1 MAIDVFLI
9 LCGLSVAFLV
19 YVLVQFWR
27 EGHRRDSGAE
37 PAMLFRLPWNP
48 DLVVVTYPISLNAHG
63 GISVI
68 PLQPQTQ
75 TPENGA
81 ARGRK
86 NARVLQMPARESRPG
101 ERPSARDSKRK
112 VR

>member
-19 YVLVQFWR
+19 YVLVQLWN
-27 EGHRRDSGAE
+27 EGRRRGAGAE
-37 PAMLFRLPWNP
+37 PAMLFHRPWNP
-48 DLVVVTYPISLNAHG
+48 DLVVVTHPISLNAHG

-75 TPENGA
+75 TPETSA
-81 ARGRK
+81 AQGRK
-86 NARVLQMPARESRPG
+86 NAQVLQMPARENRHG
-101 ERPSARDSKRK
+101 EWPPVRDSKRK